1 VLQVLLLLS
10 LTAQQPAS
18 PPPPPPPPPAHKRAV
33 EFTGTVL
40 MNSFYNSAR
49 TNNSDV
55 PVFADTDAT
64 GVTGASATM
73 RQTRLGV
80 LVNDPEVLGGAFSG
94 EVDVDFFG
102 GQQAAAGNRTFP
114 LLRLRRATGTVQWT
128 HLQIMLGQ
136 ETALVSDRNPRSLAG
151 VGVPDFSL
159 AGNLWFWIPQARV
172 TWEYGYTLR
181 LAIQGAVLAP
191 ISGAPQGALTT
202 QADSGERSGRPY
214 VEGRV
219 RLGWGPTDD
228 PSEVAIGGHIGWLRG
243 FDSLT
248 GDSLLQSRALTF
260 DTRLKLGPAEILG
273 EAFIGQALA
282 GLGGGGIGQNTGV
295 GGAPVRTK
303 GGWGQ
308 LNVRPRTGWM
318 FGGGCGIDDP
328 KDVDVPATGRFR
340 NFVCEGHVEWRPP
353 GPLLFGFEF
362 RRLQTRYQ
370 AGDFTVNHLNLA
382 AGYRF

>member
-1 VLQVLLLLS
+1 
-10 LTAQQPAS
+10 
-18 PPPPPPPPPAHKRAV
+18 
-33 EFTGTVL
+33 
-40 MNSFYNSAR
+40 MNGFYNSAR

-55 PVFADTDAT
+55 PIFADTDAV
-64 GVTGASATM
+64 GVKGASATL

-80 LVNDPEVLGGAFSG
+80 FVTDPNVLGGSFSG

-102 GQQAAAGNRTFP
+102 GQLPASGNRTSP
-114 LLRLRRATGTVQWT
+114 VLHLRRALGTVQWT
-128 HLQIMLGQ
+128 HLQFMFGQ

-172 TWEYGYTLR
+172 TAEYGYTLR
-181 LAIQGAVLAP
+181 LAVQGAVLAP
-191 ISGAPQGALTT
+191 ITGAPQGFVAT
-202 QADSGERSGRPY
+202 QPDSGERTSRPY
-214 VEGRV
+214 LEGRV

-243 FDSLT
+243 LDSLS
-248 GDSLLQSRALTF
+248 GDSLLQSRAVTF
-260 DTRLKLGPAEILG
+260 DARIKLGPAEFLG
-273 EAFIGQALA
+273 EGFVGQALG
-282 GLGGGGIGQNTGV
+282 GLGGGGVGQSTGV

-308 LNVRPRTGWM
+308 LNLRPRNDWM

-328 KDVDVPATGRFR
+328 KDADVPPNGRFR
-340 NFVCEGHVEWRPP
+340 NFVCEGHVQWRPA
-353 GPLLFGFEF
+353 GPLVFGFEF
-362 RRLQTRYQ
+362 RRLETRYQ

-382 AGYRF
+382 AGFRF

>member
-1 VLQVLLLLS
+1 MHVLLLLGLS
-10 LTAQQPAS
+10 LQQPAS
-18 PPPPPPPPPAHKRAV
+18 PPPPPPSPAKRTI

-40 MNSFYNSAR
+40 MNAFYNSAR

-80 LVNDPEVLGGAFSG
+80 FVTDPDVLAGSFSG
-94 EVDVDFFG
+94 EIDLDFFG
-102 GQQAAAGNRTFP
+102 GQQPQPGNRTFP
-114 LLRLRRATGTVQWT
+114 LLRLRRAIATVQWS
-128 HLQIMLGQ
+128 HIQLLLGQ
-136 ETALVSDRNPRSLAG
+136 EKPLVSDRNPRSLAG
-151 VGVPDFSL
+151 IGVPDFSA

-172 TWEYGYTLR
+172 TAEYGYTLR
-181 LAIQGAVLAP
+181 LAVQGAVLAP
-191 ISGAPQGALTT
+191 IAGGIQGAAAT

-214 VEGRV
+214 LEGRV

-228 PSEVAIGGHIGWLRG
+228 PSEVAVGGHIGWIRG
-243 FDSLT
+243 VYAIGGGT
-248 GDSLLQSRALTF
+248 DSLLESRAITF
-260 DTRLKLGPAEILG
+260 DTRIKLGPAELIG
-273 EAFIGQALA
+273 EAFAGQALA
-282 GLGGGGIGQNTGV
+282 GLGGGGIGQYAGT
-295 GGAPVRTK
+295 GGAPVRTH

-328 KDVDVPATGRFR
+328 KDSDVLPTGRFR

-370 AGDFTVNHLNLA
+370 SGDYTVNHLNLA
-382 AGYRF
+382 AGFRF

>member
-128 HLQIMLGQ
+128 HVQIMLGQ

-248 GDSLLQSRALTF
+248 GDSLLQSRAVTF

-328 KDVDVPATGRFR
+328 KDADVPATGRFR